1 MSVKEIVIL
10 VVIAAVGY
18 YAGSKGLLS
27 SFIPSGS

>member
-10 VVIAAVGY
+10 LMIAAVGY

-27 SFIPSGS
+27 SVIPGA